1 MMKKALSSALIIL
14 ATVSGACADLH
25 WSKPGSDAGQV
36 SRDLDACRASALQRS
51 TPRAPAIASADTTGT
66 GERGISAAGAR
77 PGGSSD
83 ERFIAEHE
91 EIRTCMLRLG
101 YQLRPAS

>member
-1 MMKKALSSALIIL
+1 MNKSLFAPLIML
-14 ATVSGACADLH
+14 AVFLGACADLH
-25 WSKPGSDAGQV
+25 WSKPGADAAQV
-36 SRDLDACRASALQRS
+36 SRDLEACRGSALQRS
-51 TPRAPAIASADTTGT
+51 IPRAPAVTSGDTTGT
-66 GERGISAAGAR
+66 GERGISVSGAR

-101 YQLRPAS
+101 YQLRPAT